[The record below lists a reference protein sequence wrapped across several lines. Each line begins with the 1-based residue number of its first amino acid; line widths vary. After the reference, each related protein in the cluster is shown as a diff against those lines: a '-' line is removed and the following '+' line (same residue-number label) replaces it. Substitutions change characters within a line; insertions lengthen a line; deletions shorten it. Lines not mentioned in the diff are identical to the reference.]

1 MHGSR
6 RGARR
11 TAAIIDSQSVKTT
24 ERARG
29 YDGGKKIKGRKRHI
43 AVDVEGFPIVIVV
56 HEASVQ
62 DRDGVV
68 IRAMLEKAPTVIRL
82 WADGGYQGPKLA
94 LQEMGLADLVEIVNK
109 LKESKGFTVIPRR
122 WVVERTFAWM
132 LPLVSQGFRA
142 DTGEFSGYS
151 WQPAGS

>member
-1 MHGSR
+1 MHRSR

-68 IRAMLEKAPTVIRL
+68 IRAMLEKTPMVIKL
-82 WADGGYQGPKLA
+82 WADGG
-94 LQEMGLADLVEIVNK
+94 I
-109 LKESKGFTVIPRR
+109 
-122 WVVERTFAWM
+122 
-132 LPLVSQGFRA
+132 RA
-142 DTGEFSGYS
+142 
-151 WQPAGS
+151 